1 MRADFDWHAAG
12 DAAAGLMDVHDA
24 ALSHELSAAIEDTP
38 YQRAAR
44 LTASMLASDHMRVLQ
59 GPIKSVRAVLPY
71 RLPRSGGSPSLLWG
85 MRFDRPL
92 LELKQGVSRTAL
104 IRDTKARDMRVA
116 VVISALA
123 LTAFSACG
131 TLSPSEHLPQV
142 SDSGRLEPMG
152 AQSAVQ
158 SLQRQVRERDRRI
171 AELTFQLE
179 ALKTIDREAEN
190 RRHQGRFPGTRDR

>member
-44 LTASMLASDHMRVLQ
+44 LTASMLASGHMRVLQ

-71 RLPRSGGSPSLLWG
+71 RLPRLGGSPSLLWG

-92 LELKQGVSRTAL
+92 LELKTRGFANGFDQ
-104 IRDTKARDMRVA
+104 
-116 VVISALA
+116 
-123 LTAFSACG
+123 
-131 TLSPSEHLPQV
+131 
-142 SDSGRLEPMG
+142 
-152 AQSAVQ
+152 
-158 SLQRQVRERDRRI
+158 
-171 AELTFQLE
+171 
-179 ALKTIDREAEN
+179 
-190 RRHQGRFPGTRDR
+190 RHQGKGYAGCGRH